1 MPAMT
6 GICTYLDETG
16 AVSTV
21 AVYDR
26 YGKPDRVTPQQY
38 TSMGFQPRARPPAAL
53 RRPQGEPRQPE
64 LLTVPPD
71 KSRGSGHPFRWA

>member
-38 TSMGFQPRARPPAAL
+38 TSMGFQPALDRLPPCGG
-53 RRPQGEPRQPE
+53 RKE
-64 LLTVPPD
+64 
-71 KSRGSGHPFRWA
+71 SRVSPSS